1 MGGNLFSERR
11 LNKSEFEEI
20 SNEVFGI
27 LKTVCSFTSRKVSII
42 PYYYTKDSFGDLDIL
57 ISGNTFEVDTLT
69 ALFGDDVKYQYNGK
83 VISFQYKKFQI
94 DLIFISIKYFNSS
107 LNYYSWNDLGNLL
120 GRIFHKT
127 GLKFGHKGLSLIVR
141 EGDNHQLA
149 ELFITENIN
158 EILSLIGLDP
168 LVFYRGFERKEDIF
182 KYVVSSPYFNKK
194 IYLLENRNHASRI
207 RDKKRG
213 TYSEFLDWIR
223 DNDNLPE
230 YPWKSLEERGGYRE
244 NKEWTEKIFKLYPES
259 KKEYDIILEDLKIKK
274 LIKSKFS
281 GIVVKDVTKLEN
293 QFLGDFILY
302 LKNKSSKE
310 EFDYFIL
317 TSDPIEIIYWIDYEY
332 HKIKGYL
339 WNFLD

>member
-27 LKTVCSFTSRKVSII
+27 LKTTEGFNSRKLSII

-57 ISGNTFEVDTLT
+57 ISGNTFEVNTLT

-83 VISFQYKKFQI
+83 VISLQYKKFQV
-94 DLIFISIKYFNSS
+94 DLIFISTEYFNSA
-107 LNYYSWNDLGNLL
+107 LNYYSWNDLNNLL

-127 GLKFGHKGLSLIVR
+127 GFKFGHKGLSLIVR

-149 ELFITENIN
+149 ELFITKNIN

-168 LVFYRGFERKEDIF
+168 LVFYRGFETKEDIF
-182 KYVVSSPYFNKK
+182 KYVVSSPYFNKQ

-213 TYSEFLDWIR
+213 TYSEFLDWIKDR
-223 DNDNLPE
+223 DDLPE

-244 NKEWTEKIFKLYPES
+244 NKEWTEKIFQLYPES
-259 KKEYDIILEDLKIKK
+259 KKEYDIILENLRIKK

-281 GIVVKDVTKLEN
+281 GTIVKEVTKLAN

-302 LKNKSSKE
+302 LKNKSTKE

-332 HKIKGYL
+332 HKIKG
-339 WNFLD
+339 